1 MKKYKNFRAE
11 QQHLAE
17 IGPIGAVM
25 MGAMGLFGLG
35 FAGYKAYKKTKEGI
49 TGYIESR
56 SQKKDNKK
64 NGMDIT
70 LKIYNPASGKEEAQ
84 DFYINP
90 KGRNPELE
98 EMGIDIDRRTLN
110 TDDEGIA
117 KIEKKLQ
124 LAATKWTKET
134 RREDRAGVL
143 SPKKQELIKRIH
155 PSADEPT
162 VKKDDEPSANTAV
175 ANTATANTAV
185 ANTATATSTDA
196 PTDTPDTEVERDE
209 DGNIKNQKD
218 AQAAF
223 EKGGMKQAPD
233 GWTKDPEDQKK
244 VIKPEDIKKTPKKQE
259 KKPDNKGFVK
269 TSTGSKK
276 VYNSNVLS
284 FGEFIAE
291 DVMSDMKKAS
301 KSSKDSEIKLGDGT
315 VIPIDKLTAQIFV
328 KYIEGLE
335 KSEQKKTINQ
345 IQRTERA
352 FMKVLG
358 QAHEG

>member
-1 MKKYKNFRAE
+1 MKKYKQFRAE

-35 FAGYKAYKKTKEGI
+35 FAGYKMYKKTKEGI
-49 TGYIESR
+49 TGYVESR
-56 SQKKDNKK
+56 TQKKDNKK
-64 NGMDIT
+64 NGMDIS
-70 LKIYNPASGKEEAQ
+70 LKVYNPESGKEEHQ
-84 DFYINP
+84 DFFIDP
-90 KGRNPELE
+90 SKKPMNPELE
-98 EMGIDIDRRTLN
+98 AMGVKIKRSDLN
-110 TDDEGIA
+110 TDDEGIS
-117 KIEKKLQ
+117 KLEKKHQ
-124 LAATKWTKET
+124 LRQNKWNKET
-134 RREDRAGVL
+134 RREFKATGEI
-143 SPKKQELIKRIH
+143 SPEKQDILKIVH
-155 PSADEPT
+155 PVAKPEPEPT
-162 VKKDDEPSANTAV
+162 G
-175 ANTATANTAV
+175 
-185 ANTATATSTDA
+185 
-196 PTDTPDTEVERDE
+196 TPDTTDKPDTTADDEKEVDRDE
-209 DGNIKNQKD
+209 EGNIKNQKD

-223 EKGGMKQAPD
+223 EKGDFKQAPD
-233 GWTKDPEDQKK
+233 GWIKDPEDEKK
-244 VIKPEDIKKTPKKQE
+244 VIKPEDIKKKQ
-259 KKPDNKGFVK
+259 GTQVK
-269 TSTGSKK
+269 TDAPTGALKTLAKGQGISSQ
-276 VYNSNVLS
+276 NILS

>member
-1 MKKYKNFRAE
+1 MKQYKQFRAE

-25 MGAMGLFGLG
+25 MAAMGLFGLG
-35 FAGYKAYKKTKEGI
+35 FAGYKTYKKTKEAI
-49 TGYIESR
+49 TGYVESR

-64 NGMDIT
+64 NGMDIS
-70 LKIYNPASGKEEAQ
+70 LKVYNPATGKEELQ
-84 DFYINP
+84 DFYIDP
-90 KGRNPELE
+90 EGRNPELE
-98 EMGIDIDRRTLN
+98 EMGIDIDRKVLN
-110 TDDEGIA
+110 TDDEGIS

-124 LAATKWTKET
+124 LGQNKWNKET
-134 RREDRAGVL
+134 RREHRSGVL
-143 SPKKQELIKRIH
+143 SPEKQELIKKVH
-155 PSADEPT
+155 PPEEKPT
-162 VKKDDEPSANTAV
+162 VKKEPTDDEPDT
-175 ANTATANTAV
+175 
-185 ANTATATSTDA
+185 
-196 PTDTPDTEVERDE
+196 TDTPD
-209 DGNIKNQKD
+209 KP
-218 AQAAF
+218 
-223 EKGGMKQAPD
+223 EKE
-233 GWTKDPEDQKK
+233 DPEQELRSKGDKQPDDGGIDNDKEAGAYFKLVGKAPTGWEMKK
-244 VIKPEDIKKTPKKQE
+244 SKT
-259 KKPDNKGFVK
+259 G
-269 TSTGSKK
+269 GSDMLVRKEG
-276 VYNSNVLS
+276 VESLLS

>member
-1 MKKYKNFRAE
+1 MKQYKQFRAE

-35 FAGYKAYKKTKEGI
+35 FAGYKMFKKTKEGI
-49 TGYIESR
+49 TGYVESR

-64 NGMDIT
+64 NGMDIS
-70 LKIYNPASGKEEAQ
+70 LKIYNPASGKEELQ
-84 DFYINP
+84 DFYIDP
-90 KGRNPELE
+90 EGRNLELE
-98 EMGIDIDRRTLN
+98 EMGIDIDRKVLN
-110 TDDEGIA
+110 TDDEGIS

-124 LAATKWTKET
+124 LGQNKWNKET
-134 RREDRAGVL
+134 RREHRSGVL
-143 SPKKQELIKRIH
+143 SPEKQELIKKVH
-155 PSADEPT
+155 PPEEKPTVRKEPT
-162 VKKDDEPSANTAV
+162 DDEPDT
-175 ANTATANTAV
+175 
-185 ANTATATSTDA
+185 
-196 PTDTPDTEVERDE
+196 TDTPD
-209 DGNIKNQKD
+209 KP
-218 AQAAF
+218 
-223 EKGGMKQAPD
+223 EKE
-233 GWTKDPEDQKK
+233 DPEQELRSKGDKQPDDGGIDNDKEAGAYFKLVGKAPTGWEMKK
-244 VIKPEDIKKTPKKQE
+244 SKT
-259 KKPDNKGFVK
+259 G
-269 TSTGSKK
+269 GSDMLVRKEG
-276 VYNSNVLS
+276 VESLLS
-284 FGEFIAE
+284 FGQFIAE

-301 KSSKDSEIKLGDGT
+301 KSSKDSEIELGDGT